1 MAEKKEI
8 LKLSGINKCFGN
20 IVVAKDISLTVISNQ
35 LHALIGP
42 NGAGKTTLI
51 KMISG
56 ELKPDQGV
64 IMLLDR
70 KVNHL
75 SEIAR
80 VHRGCIR
87 SFQVSSI
94 IGSMTVFE
102 NILLAVKQKRSIL
115 KMLFRKFQSN
125 SSESSFVYQTLNQ
138 LSLETMG
145 TKVASTLSH
154 GDKRKLELAMALA
167 MGPKI
172 LLLDE
177 PFAGLDQAES
187 SKLIELLKSIKKIMP
202 IFLIE
207 HDMQAV
213 FALADKISV
222 LNEGEIIESGSVEKI
237 RRSKFCLLYT
247 SPSPRDED

>member
-20 IVVAKDISLTVISNQ
+20 VVVAKDISLTVISNQ

-64 IMLLDR
+64 VMLLDR

-145 TKVASTLSH
+145 AKVASTLSH

-237 RRSKFCLLYT
+237 RRSKLVQNAYLGG
-247 SPSPRDED
+247 DL

>member
-8 LKLSGINKCFGN
+8 LKLSRINKCFGN
-20 IVVAKDISLTVISNQ
+20 VVVAKDITLTVISNQ

-56 ELKPDQGV
+56 ELKPDQGWV
-64 IMLLDR
+64 TLLDS

-80 VHRGCIR
+80 VHHGCIR

-138 LSLETMG
+138 LSLETLG

-154 GDKRKLELAMALA
+154 GDKRKLELAMALT

-187 SKLIELLKSIKKIMP
+187 SKLIELLKSIKKNMP
-202 IFLIE
+202 ILLIE

-237 RRSKFCLLYT
+237 RRSKLVQNAYLGG
-247 SPSPRDED
+247 DL

>member
-1 MAEKKEI
+1 MAKKKEI

-20 IVVAKDISLTVISNQ
+20 VVVAKDISLTVISNQ

-64 IMLLDR
+64 VMLLDR
-70 KVNHL
+70 RVNHL

-102 NILLAVKQKRSIL
+102 NILLAVKHKRSIL

-125 SSESSFVYQTLNQ
+125 SSESSFVYQTINQ
-138 LSLETMG
+138 LSLESLG

-237 RRSKFCLLYT
+237 RRSKLVQNAYLGG
-247 SPSPRDED
+247 DL

>member
-20 IVVAKDISLTVISNQ
+20 VVVAKDISLTVISNQ

-64 IMLLDR
+64 VMLLDR
-70 KVNHL
+70 RVNHL

-125 SSESSFVYQTLNQ
+125 SSESSFVYQILNQ

-145 TKVASTLSH
+145 AKVASTLSH

-237 RRSKFCLLYT
+237 RRSKLVQNAYLGG
-247 SPSPRDED
+247 DL

>member
-20 IVVAKDISLTVISNQ
+20 VVVAKDISLTVISNQ

-64 IMLLDR
+64 VMLLDR
-70 KVNHL
+70 RVNHL

-125 SSESSFVYQTLNQ
+125 SSESSFVYQTINQ
-138 LSLETMG
+138 LSLESLG

-187 SKLIELLKSIKKIMP
+187 SKLIELLKSIKKNMP
-202 IFLIE
+202 ILLIE

-213 FALADKISV
+213 FALADIISV

-237 RRSKFCLLYT
+237 RRSKLVQNAYLGG
-247 SPSPRDED
+247 DL

>member
-20 IVVAKDISLTVISNQ
+20 VVVAKDISITVIPNQ

-64 IMLLDR
+64 VTLLDR

-80 VHRGCIR
+80 VHHGCIR

-125 SSESSFVYQTLNQ
+125 SLESSFVYQTLNQ
-138 LSLETMG
+138 LSLETLG

-167 MGPKI
+167 MDPKI

-187 SKLIELLKSIKKIMP
+187 SKLIELLKSIKKNMP
-202 IFLIE
+202 ILLIE

-237 RRSKFCLLYT
+237 RRSKFVQNAYLGGDL
-247 SPSPRDED
+247 

>member
-1 MAEKKEI
+1 MAEKKDI
-8 LKLSGINKCFGN
+8 LKLSGINKCFGKV
-20 IVVAKDISLTVISNQ
+20 VVAKDISLTVVSNQ

-64 IMLLDR
+64 VMLLDR

-125 SSESSFVYQTLNQ
+125 SSETSFVYQTLNQ
-138 LSLETMG
+138 LSLENMG
-145 TKVASTLSH
+145 AKVASTLSH

-237 RRSKFCLLYT
+237 RRSKLVQNAYLGG
-247 SPSPRDED
+247 DL

>member
-20 IVVAKDISLTVISNQ
+20 VVVAKDISLTVISNQ

-64 IMLLDR
+64 VMLLDR
-70 KVNHL
+70 RVNHL

-80 VHRGCIR
+80 VHCGCIR

-125 SSESSFVYQTLNQ
+125 SSESRFVYQTLNQ
-138 LSLETMG
+138 LSLETLE
-145 TKVASTLSH
+145 TKIASTLSH

-187 SKLIELLKSIKKIMP
+187 SKLIELLKSIKKNMP
-202 IFLIE
+202 ILLIE

-237 RRSKFCLLYT
+237 RRSKLVQNAYLGG
-247 SPSPRDED
+247 DL

>member
-1 MAEKKEI
+1 MAKKKEI

-20 IVVAKDISLTVISNQ
+20 VVVAKDISLTVISNQ

-51 KMISG
+51 KIISG

-64 IMLLDR
+64 VMLLDR
-70 KVNHL
+70 RVNHL

-138 LSLETMG
+138 LSLETME

-237 RRSKFCLLYT
+237 RRSKLVQNAYLGG
-247 SPSPRDED
+247 DL

>member
-20 IVVAKDISLTVISNQ
+20 VVVAKDISLTVISNQ

-64 IMLLDR
+64 VMLLDR
-70 KVNHL
+70 RVNHL

-167 MGPKI
+167 MRPKI

-237 RRSKFCLLYT
+237 RRSKLVQNAYLGG
-247 SPSPRDED
+247 DL

>member
-1 MAEKKEI
+1 MEKKKEI
-8 LKLSGINKCFGN
+8 LKLSGINKRFGN
-20 IVVAKDISLTVISNQ
+20 VVVAKDISLAVISNQ

-56 ELKPDQGV
+56 ELKPDQGA
-64 IMLLDR
+64 ITLLDR

-80 VHRGCIR
+80 VHQGCIR

-138 LSLETMG
+138 LSLETLG

-187 SKLIELLKSIKKIMP
+187 SKLIELLKSIKKCMP
-202 IFLIE
+202 ILLIE

-237 RRSKFCLLYT
+237 RRSKLVQSAYLGG
-247 SPSPRDED
+247 DL

>member
-20 IVVAKDISLTVISNQ
+20 VVVAKDISLTVISNQ

-64 IMLLDR
+64 VMLLDR
-70 KVNHL
+70 RVNHL

-138 LSLETMG
+138 LSLETLG

-213 FALADKISV
+213 FELADKISV
-222 LNEGEIIESGSVEKI
+222 LNEGEIIESGSLEKI
-237 RRSKFCLLYT
+237 RRSKLVQNAYLGG
-247 SPSPRDED
+247 DL

>member
-8 LKLSGINKCFGN
+8 LKLSRINKCFGN
-20 IVVAKDISLTVISNQ
+20 VVVAKDITLTVISNQ

-56 ELKPDQGV
+56 ELKPDQGWV
-64 IMLLDR
+64 TLLDS

-80 VHRGCIR
+80 VQRGCIR

-187 SKLIELLKSIKKIMP
+187 SKLIELLKGIKKNMP

-237 RRSKFCLLYT
+237 RRSKLVQNAYLGG
-247 SPSPRDED
+247 DL

>member
-1 MAEKKEI
+1 MKKKKEI
-8 LKLSGINKCFGN
+8 LKLSGINKRFGN
-20 IVVAKDISLTVISNQ
+20 VVVAKDISLAVISNQ

-56 ELKPDQGV
+56 ELKPDQGA
-64 IMLLDR
+64 ITLLDR

-80 VHRGCIR
+80 VHQGCIR

-102 NILLAVKQKRSIL
+102 NILLAVKQKRNIL
-115 KMLFRKFQSN
+115 KMLFKKFQCN
-125 SSESSFVYQTLNQ
+125 SSESIFVYQTLNQ
-138 LSLETMG
+138 LSLETME

-187 SKLIELLKSIKKIMP
+187 SKLIELLLSIKKNMAIL
-202 IFLIE
+202 LIE

-222 LNEGEIIESGSVEKI
+222 LNEGAIIESGNVERI
-237 RRSKFCLLYT
+237 RRSKLVQNAYLGG
-247 SPSPRDED
+247 DL

>member
-20 IVVAKDISLTVISNQ
+20 VVVAKDISLTVISNQ

-64 IMLLDR
+64 LTLLDR

-222 LNEGEIIESGSVEKI
+222 LNEGEIIESGNVERI
-237 RRSKFCLLYT
+237 RRSKLVQNAYLGG
-247 SPSPRDED
+247 DL

>member
-20 IVVAKDISLTVISNQ
+20 VVVAKDISLTVISNQ

-64 IMLLDR
+64 VTLLDR
-70 KVNHL
+70 RVNHL

-138 LSLETMG
+138 LSLETLG
-145 TKVASTLSH
+145 KKVASTLSH

-187 SKLIELLKSIKKIMP
+187 SKLIELLKSIKKNMP
-202 IFLIE
+202 ILLIE

-237 RRSKFCLLYT
+237 RRSKLVQNAYLGG
-247 SPSPRDED
+247 DL

>member
-1 MAEKKEI
+1 MAKKKEI

-20 IVVAKDISLTVISNQ
+20 VVVAKDISLTVISNQ

-64 IMLLDR
+64 VTLLDR

-80 VHRGCIR
+80 VQRGCIR

-125 SSESSFVYQTLNQ
+125 SSESSFVYQILNQ
-138 LSLETMG
+138 LSLETME

-187 SKLIELLKSIKKIMP
+187 SKLIELLKSVKKNMP
-202 IFLIE
+202 ILLIE

-237 RRSKFCLLYT
+237 RRSKLVQNAYLGG
-247 SPSPRDED
+247 DL

>member
-20 IVVAKDISLTVISNQ
+20 VVVAKDISLTVISNQ

-64 IMLLDR
+64 VTLLDR

-138 LSLETMG
+138 LSLETLG

-187 SKLIELLKSIKKIMP
+187 SKLIELLKSIKKNMP
-202 IFLIE
+202 ILLIE

-237 RRSKFCLLYT
+237 RRSKLVQNAYLGG
-247 SPSPRDED
+247 DL

>member
-20 IVVAKDISLTVISNQ
+20 VVVAKDISLTVISNQ

-64 IMLLDR
+64 VMLLDR

-125 SSESSFVYQTLNQ
+125 QSESSFVYQTLNQ
-138 LSLETMG
+138 LSLETME

-167 MGPKI
+167 MRPKI

-187 SKLIELLKSIKKIMP
+187 SKLIELLKSIKKNMP
-202 IFLIE
+202 ILLIE

-237 RRSKFCLLYT
+237 KRSKSVQNAYIGGDF
-247 SPSPRDED
+247 

>member
-1 MAEKKEI
+1 MAKKKEI

-20 IVVAKDISLTVISNQ
+20 VVVAKDISLTVISNQ

-64 IMLLDR
+64 VMLLDR

-125 SSESSFVYQTLNQ
+125 SSESSFVYQTINQ
-138 LSLETMG
+138 LSLETLG

-237 RRSKFCLLYT
+237 RRSKLVQNAYLGG
-247 SPSPRDED
+247 DL

>member
-20 IVVAKDISLTVISNQ
+20 VVVAKDISLTVISNQ

-64 IMLLDR
+64 VMLLDR
-70 KVNHL
+70 RVNHL

-125 SSESSFVYQTLNQ
+125 SSESSFVYQILNQ

-237 RRSKFCLLYT
+237 RRSKLVQNAYLGG
-247 SPSPRDED
+247 DL

>member
-20 IVVAKDISLTVISNQ
+20 VVVAKDISLTVISNQ

-64 IMLLDR
+64 VMLLDR
-70 KVNHL
+70 RVNHL

-94 IGSMTVFE
+94 IGSMTVFD

-138 LSLETMG
+138 LSLETME

-237 RRSKFCLLYT
+237 RRSKLVQNAYLGG
-247 SPSPRDED
+247 DL

>member
-20 IVVAKDISLTVISNQ
+20 VVVAKDIRLEVISNQ

-64 IMLLDR
+64 ITFLDR

-80 VHRGCIR
+80 VRRGCIR

-125 SSESSFVYQTLNQ
+125 SSESNFVYQTLTQ
-138 LSLETMG
+138 LSLETME
-145 TKVASTLSH
+145 TEVASKLSH

-187 SKLIELLKSIKKIMP
+187 SKLIELLKSIKKNMP
-202 IFLIE
+202 ILLIE

-237 RRSKFCLLYT
+237 RSSKLVQNAYLGG
-247 SPSPRDED
+247 DL

>member
-20 IVVAKDISLTVISNQ
+20 VVVAKDISLTVISNQ

-64 IMLLDR
+64 VMLLDR

-125 SSESSFVYQTLNQ
+125 SSESNFVYQTLTQ
-138 LSLETMG
+138 LSLETME

-187 SKLIELLKSIKKIMP
+187 SKLIELLKSIKKNMP
-202 IFLIE
+202 ILLIE

-213 FALADKISV
+213 FALADIISV

-237 RRSKFCLLYT
+237 RRSKLVQNAYLGG
-247 SPSPRDED
+247 DL

>member
-64 IMLLDR
+64 VTLLDR

-187 SKLIELLKSIKKIMP
+187 SKLIELLKSIKKNMP
-202 IFLIE
+202 ILLIE

-237 RRSKFCLLYT
+237 RRSKLVQNAYLGG
-247 SPSPRDED
+247 DL

>member
-20 IVVAKDISLTVISNQ
+20 VVVAKDISLTVISNQ

-64 IMLLDR
+64 VMLLDR
-70 KVNHL
+70 RVNHL

-138 LSLETMG
+138 LSLETLG

-187 SKLIELLKSIKKIMP
+187 SKLIELLLSIKKNMAIL
-202 IFLIE
+202 LIE

-222 LNEGEIIESGSVEKI
+222 LNEGAIIESGNVERI
-237 RRSKFCLLYT
+237 RRSKLVQSAYLGG
-247 SPSPRDED
+247 DL

>member
-20 IVVAKDISLTVISNQ
+20 VVVAKDISLTVISNQ

-64 IMLLDR
+64 VMLLDR
-70 KVNHL
+70 RVNHL

-138 LSLETMG
+138 LSLETLG

-187 SKLIELLKSIKKIMP
+187 SKLIELLKSIKKNMP
-202 IFLIE
+202 ILLIE

-237 RRSKFCLLYT
+237 RRSKLVQNAYLGG
-247 SPSPRDED
+247 DL

>member
-20 IVVAKDISLTVISNQ
+20 VVVAKDISLTVISNQ

-64 IMLLDR
+64 VMLLDR

-125 SSESSFVYQTLNQ
+125 SSESSFVYQILNQ
-138 LSLETMG
+138 LSLETMEK
-145 TKVASTLSH
+145 KVASTLSH

-167 MGPKI
+167 IDPKI

-187 SKLIELLKSIKKIMP
+187 SKLIELLKSIKKNIP
-202 IFLIE
+202 ILLIE

-237 RRSKFCLLYT
+237 RRSKLVQNAYLGG
-247 SPSPRDED
+247 DL

>member
-20 IVVAKDISLTVISNQ
+20 VVVAKDISLTVISNQ

-56 ELKPDQGV
+56 ELKPDQGLV
-64 IMLLDR
+64 TLLDR

-138 LSLETMG
+138 LSLETME

-167 MGPKI
+167 MDPKI

-187 SKLIELLKSIKKIMP
+187 SKLIELLKSIKKNMP
-202 IFLIE
+202 ILLIE

-237 RRSKFCLLYT
+237 RRSKLVQNAYLGGN
-247 SPSPRDED
+247 S

>member
-20 IVVAKDISLTVISNQ
+20 VVVAKDISLTVISNQ

-64 IMLLDR
+64 VMLLDR
-70 KVNHL
+70 RVNHL

-138 LSLETMG
+138 LSLETMEK
-145 TKVASTLSH
+145 KVASTLSH

-167 MGPKI
+167 MAPKI

-237 RRSKFCLLYT
+237 RRSKLVQNAYLGG
-247 SPSPRDED
+247 DL

>member
-1 MAEKKEI
+1 MAKKKEI

-20 IVVAKDISLTVISNQ
+20 VVVAKDISLTVISNQ

-64 IMLLDR
+64 VMLLDR

-125 SSESSFVYQTLNQ
+125 SSESSFVYQTINQ
-138 LSLETMG
+138 LSLESLE

-187 SKLIELLKSIKKIMP
+187 SKLIELLKSIKKNMP
-202 IFLIE
+202 ILLIE

-213 FALADKISV
+213 FALADIISV

-237 RRSKFCLLYT
+237 RRSKLVQNAYLGG
-247 SPSPRDED
+247 DL

>member
-20 IVVAKDISLTVISNQ
+20 VVVAKDISLTVISNQ

-64 IMLLDR
+64 VMLLDR

-145 TKVASTLSH
+145 AKVASTLSH

-187 SKLIELLKSIKKIMP
+187 SKLIELLKSIKKNMP
-202 IFLIE
+202 ILLIE

-237 RRSKFCLLYT
+237 RRSKLVQNAYLGG
-247 SPSPRDED
+247 DL

>member
-20 IVVAKDISLTVISNQ
+20 VVVAKDISLTVISNQ

-64 IMLLDR
+64 VMLLDR
-70 KVNHL
+70 RVNHL

-138 LSLETMG
+138 LSLETLG

-202 IFLIE
+202 ILLIE

-237 RRSKFCLLYT
+237 RRSKLVQNAYLGG
-247 SPSPRDED
+247 DL

>member
-20 IVVAKDISLTVISNQ
+20 VVVAKDISLTVISNQ

-56 ELKPDQGV
+56 ELKPDRGV
-64 IMLLDR
+64 VMLLDR

-125 SSESSFVYQTLNQ
+125 SSESSFVYQTINQ
-138 LSLETMG
+138 LSLESLG

-167 MGPKI
+167 MDPKI

-187 SKLIELLKSIKKIMP
+187 SKLIELLKSIKKNMP
-202 IFLIE
+202 ILLIE

-237 RRSKFCLLYT
+237 RGSKLVQNAYLGG
-247 SPSPRDED
+247 DL

>member
-1 MAEKKEI
+1 MAEKREI
-8 LKLSGINKCFGN
+8 SKLSGINKRFGN
-20 IVVAKDISLTVISNQ
+20 VVVAKDISLTVISNQ

-64 IMLLDR
+64 VMLLDR

-125 SSESSFVYQTLNQ
+125 SSESSFVYQTINQ
-138 LSLETMG
+138 LSLESLG

-167 MGPKI
+167 MCPKI

-213 FALADKISV
+213 FELADKISV

-237 RRSKFCLLYT
+237 RRSKLVQNAYLGG
-247 SPSPRDED
+247 DL

>member
-20 IVVAKDISLTVISNQ
+20 VVVAKDISLTVISNQ

-64 IMLLDR
+64 VMLLDR

-125 SSESSFVYQTLNQ
+125 SSESSFVYQTINQ
-138 LSLETMG
+138 LSLESLG

-187 SKLIELLKSIKKIMP
+187 SKLIELLKSIKKNMP

-237 RRSKFCLLYT
+237 RRSKLVQNAYLGG
-247 SPSPRDED
+247 DL

>member
-1 MAEKKEI
+1 MAKKKEI
-8 LKLSGINKCFGN
+8 LKLSGIDKCFGN
-20 IVVAKDISLTVISNQ
+20 VVVAKDISLTVISNQ
-35 LHALIGP
+35 IHALIGP

-64 IMLLDR
+64 VMLLDR
-70 KVNHL
+70 RVNHL

-138 LSLETMG
+138 LSLETLG

-167 MGPKI
+167 MDPKI

-237 RRSKFCLLYT
+237 RRSKLVQNAYLGG
-247 SPSPRDED
+247 DL

>member
-20 IVVAKDISLTVISNQ
+20 VVVAKDISLTVISNQ

-64 IMLLDR
+64 VTLLDR

-94 IGSMTVFE
+94 IGSMTIFE

-138 LSLETMG
+138 LSLENMG
-145 TKVASTLSH
+145 AKVASTLSH

-187 SKLIELLKSIKKIMP
+187 SKLIELLKSIKKNMP
-202 IFLIE
+202 ILLIE

-237 RRSKFCLLYT
+237 RRSKLVQNAYLGG
-247 SPSPRDED
+247 DL

>member
-20 IVVAKDISLTVISNQ
+20 VVVAKDISLTVISNQ

-64 IMLLDR
+64 VMIQDKR
-70 KVNHL
+70 VNHL

-115 KMLFRKFQSN
+115 KMLFRKFKSN
-125 SSESSFVYQTLNQ
+125 SSETSFVYQTLNQ
-138 LSLETMG
+138 LSLESMG

-187 SKLIELLKSIKKIMP
+187 SKLIELLKSIKKNMP
-202 IFLIE
+202 ILLIE

-222 LNEGEIIESGSVEKI
+222 LNEGEIIESGSVKKI
-237 RRSKFCLLYT
+237 RRSKLVQNAYLGG
-247 SPSPRDED
+247 DL

>member
-20 IVVAKDISLTVISNQ
+20 VVVAKDISLTVISNQ

-64 IMLLDR
+64 VMLLDR

-125 SSESSFVYQTLNQ
+125 ASESSFVHQTLNQ

-145 TKVASTLSH
+145 AKVASTLSH

-187 SKLIELLKSIKKIMP
+187 SKLIELLKSIKKNMP
-202 IFLIE
+202 ILLIE

-237 RRSKFCLLYT
+237 RRSKLVQNAYLGG
-247 SPSPRDED
+247 DL